1 MGIRRTGLVVLIER
15 SKIESRTLQQSNIK
29 TSFKQGVA
37 FKLVMYQSTSIS
49 NTSTQSTHDF
59 RKTKKK
65 NTSNTQLLKA
75 IKQGQNHLILLN
87 PLTHQAR
94 WKRKR
99 CHPKLDFRWF
109 WQAAHF
115 STINPINKPAMNYL
129 QGKNLFVNLPTGFP
143 ASSNR
148 TAAYSAI

>member
-37 FKLVMYQSTSIS
+37 FKLVMYQSASIS

-65 NTSNTQLLKA
+65 K
-75 IKQGQNHLILLN
+75 K
-87 PLTHQAR
+87 THQIR
-94 WKRKR
+94 
-99 CHPKLDFRWF
+99 
-109 WQAAHF
+109 
-115 STINPINKPAMNYL
+115 
-129 QGKNLFVNLPTGFP
+129 
-143 ASSNR
+143 SS
-148 TAAYSAI
+148 

>member
-65 NTSNTQLLKA
+65 KKH
-75 IKQGQNHLILLN
+75 IKYAAPEGHKVR
-87 PLTHQAR
+87 PES
-94 WKRKR
+94 
-99 CHPKLDFRWF
+99 LDSF
-109 WQAAHF
+109 
-115 STINPINKPAMNYL
+115 KPSY
-129 QGKNLFVNLPTGFP
+129 
-143 ASSNR
+143 ASSKVK
-148 TAAYSAI
+148 T